1 MKLLCLL
8 LLSLS
13 SLICQETDGST
24 PTEIVYT
31 GSGPVRGREVI
42 KDGKTQYEFLGVP
55 FAQPPVGPLRFMPP
69 QPVKPWVEVMEAVK
83 DGATCIQAVSELSE
97 EFASETGTNAEESE
111 DCLTLNIFTNSLGSR
126 KAPQAVMVWIYGGG
140 FTLGSKDIYRMSAL
154 VAEDVVLV
162 AMNYRLGA
170 LGFLSFGND
179 LVSGNMGLRDQH
191 LALMWVQANIQEFG
205 GDPTKITIFGESAG
219 AVSVQAQVLSP
230 LNSGV
235 IQGAIAQSGSVLFL
249 NLDKPGEEKIFA
261 RNAAKALGCPQSLDS
276 RTLECLQKVDFKQEV
291 SKVTDSPSAFF
302 DPSYVVKFKFVPVV
316 DSYASQPFIPTDPL
330 EAFKT
335 GMFNKIP
342 FMSGTCAFE
351 GVLMTGALSLQGIEG
366 AGVVD
371 LIELPPKTSWTI
383 HYGQDDVF
391 NKVATK
397 FYNHSTGD
405 SRIELE
411 KPALDFFT
419 DSMFLSSD
427 QKAVELMSEHTRH
440 IYNYYFS
447 QETNQSLM
455 TSELG
460 LPSTHTPGH
469 GDDLTFQIT
478 EGAVD
483 PSKFSEA
490 ETATAG
496 HMTRYWTNFAKFGNP
511 TPVTGE
517 KNSQLWYPVT
527 PDAKN
532 YMEIK
537 ATPEMKK
544 DLHSER
550 MFFWDRMVWAER
562 ESMVEKNQ
570 LHVKATNFLLNP

>member
-1 MKLLCLL
+1 M
-8 LLSLS
+8 
-13 SLICQETDGST
+13 
-24 PTEIVYT
+24 
-31 GSGPVRGREVI
+31 RGKEVI

-97 EFASETGTNAEESE
+97 EFASENGGNTAESE
-111 DCLTLNIFTNSLGSR
+111 DCLTLNIFTNSLGS
-126 KAPQAVMVWIYGGG
+126 KKPPQAVMVWIHGGG
-140 FTLGSKDIYRMSAL
+140 FTLGSKDIYRMSGL

-191 LALMWVQANIQEFG
+191 LALKWVQANIQEFG

-342 FMSGTCAFE
+342 FMSGTCTFE
-351 GVLMTGALSLQGIEG
+351 GALMTGILSLQGIEG

-427 QKAVELMSEHTRH
+427 QKSVELMSEHSRH

-447 QETNQSLM
+447 QETNNSLL
-455 TSELG
+455 TSEFG

-527 PDAKN
+527 PDAKV
-532 YMEIK
+532 
-537 ATPEMKK
+537 
-544 DLHSER
+544 SC
-550 MFFWDRMVWAER
+550 
-562 ESMVEKNQ
+562 ESLM
-570 LHVKATNFLLNP
+570 